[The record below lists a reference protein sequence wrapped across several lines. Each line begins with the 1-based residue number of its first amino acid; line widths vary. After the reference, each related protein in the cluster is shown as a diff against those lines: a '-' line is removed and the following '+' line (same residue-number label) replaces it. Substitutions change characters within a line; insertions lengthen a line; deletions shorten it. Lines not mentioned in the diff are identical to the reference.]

1 MSNLRLL
8 YFLADLAKCRKVRVT
23 LMIEAVNSTIANVA
37 VSRDAAVRSAN
48 TAPPPLPEGA
58 PSVPQAPFVSP
69 YISVDLDFDTA
80 VLQIR
85 DSETG
90 DVQQQFP
97 TQSRLAQLRR
107 AQDAQESLDL
117 QQRQQQP
124 QAQQAAAQQS
134 NVVTL
139 QDVTSSQ
146 ASNTSLPS
154 PQIAIAAL
162 SPGAQSGQAGQSAGV
177 SVLA

>member
-1 MSNLRLL
+1 
-8 YFLADLAKCRKVRVT
+8 
-23 LMIEAVNSTIANVA
+23 MIEAVNSTIANA
-37 VSRDAAVRSAN
+37 TVSRDTGVRVVD

-58 PSVPQAPFVSP
+58 PTVPQAPFVSP

-107 AQDAQESLDL
+107 AQDAQERLDL

-124 QAQQAAAQQS
+124 QTQQVSPQQS

-139 QDVTSSQ
+139 QDVTANQ
-146 ASNTSLPS
+146 ASNSSLPS
-154 PQIAIAAL
+154 PQVAIAAL
-162 SPGAQSGQAGQSAGV
+162 STGAQSGQSGQSAGV
-177 SVLA
+177 SVFA